1 MNITQ
6 SKSLCHQIA
15 VTSFAISACLLVN
28 LLVNTAQAAT
38 RLPKSPWQSH
48 ASLKSS
54 QVSPI
59 YQQQWRQSDY
69 KYCPIL
75 AIANHSSVNVKT
87 AQSRAAN
94 FSGGFAVAYDLKNYK
109 GKPLRSA
116 YGVANTGT
124 TSKRDLYEGWAYRKN
139 YADGSYVTLG
149 REGNNPQGKMLA
161 YLVLNNGCFYNIW
174 SQLSS
179 DHLQKMIAQ
188 LRYVN

>member
-1 MNITQ
+1 MIRSTTMFYQ
-6 SKSLCHQIA
+6 LAK
-15 VTSFAISACLLVN
+15 TSFAISACLLVD

-48 ASLKSS
+48 ASLKSN

-59 YQQQWRQSDY
+59 YHQQWRQSDY

-109 GKPLRSA
+109 GRPLRSA
-116 YGVANTGT
+116 YGVANAGT
-124 TSKRDLYEGWAYRKN
+124 TSKRDLYQGWAYRKN

-161 YLVLNNGCFYNIW
+161 YLVLDNGCFYNIW

-179 DHLQKMIAQ
+179 EHLQKMIGQ

>member
-1 MNITQ
+1 MIRSTTMFYQ
-6 SKSLCHQIA
+6 LA
-15 VTSFAISACLLVN
+15 MTSVAISGCIV
-28 LLVNTAQAAT
+28 VNTAQAAT

-75 AIANHSSVNVKT
+75 AIANHSSINIKT
-87 AQSRAAN
+87 AQPRAAN
-94 FSGGFAVAYDLKNYK
+94 FSGSFAVAYDLAQYK

-116 YGVANTGT
+116 YGVANAGT
-124 TSKRDLYEGWAYRKN
+124 TFKRDLYQGWAYRKN

-179 DHLQKMIAQ
+179 EHLQKMIAH

>member
-6 SKSLCHQIA
+6 SKFLCHQFAI
-15 VTSFAISACLLVN
+15 TSCAISALCFVN
-28 LLVNTAQAAT
+28 PVQAAT
-38 RLPKSPWQSH
+38 TLPKSPWQSH

-54 QVSPI
+54 QVSPV

-75 AIANHSSVNVKT
+75 AFANHSSVNVKT

-109 GKPLRSA
+109 GRPLRSA
-116 YGVANTGT
+116 YGVANAGT
-124 TSKRDLYEGWAYRKN
+124 TSKRDLYQGWAYRKN

-149 REGNNPQGKMLA
+149 REGNNPQSKMLA

-179 DHLQKMIAQ
+179 EHLQKMIAQ

>member
-1 MNITQ
+1 MRRRNAMF
-6 SKSLCHQIA
+6 HQLA
-15 VTSFAISACLLVN
+15 VSSFAISAGLLVS
-28 LLVNTAQAAT
+28 LLANTAQAAT

-75 AIANHSSVNVKT
+75 AIANHSSINIKT
-87 AQSRAAN
+87 AQPRAAN
-94 FSGGFAVAYDLKNYK
+94 FSGSFAVAYDLAQYK

-116 YGVANTGT
+116 YGVANAGT
-124 TSKRDLYEGWAYRKN
+124 TSKRDLYQGWAYRKN

-161 YLVLNNGCFYNIW
+161 YLVLDNGCFYNIW

-179 DHLQKMIAQ
+179 EHLQKMIGQ

>member
-1 MNITQ
+1 MNI
-6 SKSLCHQIA
+6 
-15 VTSFAISACLLVN
+15 
-28 LLVNTAQAAT
+28 
-38 RLPKSPWQSH
+38 
-48 ASLKSS
+48 
-54 QVSPI
+54 
-59 YQQQWRQSDY
+59 
-69 KYCPIL
+69 
-75 AIANHSSVNVKT
+75 KT

-116 YGVANTGT
+116 YGVANAGT
-124 TSKRDLYEGWAYRKN
+124 TSKRDLYQGWAYRKN

-179 DHLQKMIAQ
+179 EHLQKMIAH
-188 LRYVN
+188 LRYVNWWIEI

>member
-1 MNITQ
+1 MIRSTTMFYQ
-6 SKSLCHQIA
+6 LAMTC
-15 VTSFAISACLLVN
+15 VAIIGCIV
-28 LLVNTAQAAT
+28 VNTAQAAT

-59 YQQQWRQSDY
+59 YHQQWRQSDY

-116 YGVANTGT
+116 YGVANAGT

-149 REGNNPQGKMLA
+149 
-161 YLVLNNGCFYNIW
+161 
-174 SQLSS
+174 
-179 DHLQKMIAQ
+179 
-188 LRYVN
+188 

>member
-1 MNITQ
+1 MKRRNAM
-6 SKSLCHQIA
+6 CHQLA

-59 YQQQWRQSDY
+59 YHQQWRQSDY

-116 YGVANTGT
+116 YGVANAGT

-149 REGNNPQGKMLA
+149 REGNNPKGKMLA

-179 DHLQKMIAQ
+179 EHLQKMIAQ